1 MILLIFNSLFCQYHK
16 FKQSKK
22 HRFTNSKKLI
32 NANDLVHLFCQT
44 KLVEV
49 LSEWLGLLCNPYSR
63 FSSPPRRITS
73 IGARM
78 RDLKPLVTFWLFQ
91 YWQ

>member
-44 KLVEV
+44 ELVEV
-49 LSEWLGLLCNPYSR
+49 LKRMAWAFSAIHFPAFRCNLFFLKR
-63 FSSPPRRITS
+63 KKKRISTS
-73 IGARM
+73 IGAN
-78 RDLKPLVTFWLFQ
+78 
-91 YWQ
+91 

>member
-22 HRFTNSKKLI
+22 HQFTNSKKLI

-44 KLVEV
+44 ELDEV
-49 LSEWLGLLCNPYSR
+49 LERKALA
-63 FSSPPRRITS
+63 FSVIHVPAVCS
-73 IGARM
+73 I
-78 RDLKPLVTFWLFQ
+78 F
-91 YWQ
+91 

>member
-44 KLVEV
+44 ELVEV
-49 LSEWLGLLCNPYSR
+49 LKRMAWAFSAIHIPAFRHARRFLHTSEANWRSNRG
-63 FSSPPRRITS
+63 
-73 IGARM
+73 
-78 RDLKPLVTFWLFQ
+78 
-91 YWQ
+91 